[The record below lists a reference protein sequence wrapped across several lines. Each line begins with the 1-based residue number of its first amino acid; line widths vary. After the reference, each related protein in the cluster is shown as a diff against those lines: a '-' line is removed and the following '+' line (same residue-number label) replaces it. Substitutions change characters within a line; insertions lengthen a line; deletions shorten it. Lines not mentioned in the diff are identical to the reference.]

1 MLKEKLDFLV
11 LRNELKTPV
20 IAYEVSY
27 ADSTAS
33 EKIAKDRCMEIAKI
47 LSKKKIKFA
56 IFDGDFYMN
65 VMIDQNDFEKVKEIA
80 EESDITIWNFY
91 LEKQPEPEPA

>member
-1 MLKEKLDFLV
+1 MLELKFLV

-27 ADSTAS
+27 ADSTSS
-33 EKIAKDRCMEIAKI
+33 EKIVKDRCIEIAKI
-47 LSKKKIKFA
+47 LSKKEIKFA

-65 VMIDQNDFEKVKEIA
+65 VMIDQSDFEKVREIA
-80 EESDITIWNFY
+80 EESDITVWSFY
-91 LEKQPEPEPA
+91 LEKQTEPEPA

>member
-1 MLKEKLDFLV
+1 MLIKLDSLV

-20 IAYEVSY
+20 IAYDISY

-33 EKIAKDRCMEIAKI
+33 EKIAKDRCIEIAKI
-47 LSKKKIKFA
+47 LSKKEIKFA

-65 VMIDQNDFEKVKEIA
+65 VMIDQSDFEKVKEIA
-80 EESDITIWNFY
+80 EESDLEIWSFY
-91 LEKQPEPEPA
+91 LEKQTEPEPA